1 MQVLAVADRIEI
13 AARRAHAATA
23 GNRRLTHRD
32 AFLAGAVVIRV
43 VPDADLRRRL
53 DDRREKRIARFRVG
67 DAQRALATAKAIVA
81 LAGIAFHALEEG
93 QDVGVAPAAV
103 AHLRPGIE
111 VPGLAADKHHSVNRA
126 GTTEQFAARHREPSA
141 VGARLGL

>member
-43 VPDADLRRRL
+43 VSDADLCRRL

-67 DAQRALATAKAIVA
+67 DAQRTLAAAKSIVA
-81 LAGIAFHALEEG
+81 LAGIAFHTLEER
-93 QDVGVAPAAV
+93 QDLCVAPAPV
-103 AHLRPGIE
+103 AKLRP
-111 VPGLAADKHHSVNRA
+111 
-126 GTTEQFAARHREPSA
+126 
-141 VGARLGL
+141 